1 MKPGPGTTVVMVF
14 EWGLITTAAL
24 IIGARLRLRL
34 KIQRRSLWIS
44 DILMVLAWLCSIA
57 SAACDTYFAHMGALE
72 PHIDTALTRWEG
84 SPGDMIV
91 MLKAIKHLRLPLKSG
106 TAHESLIFWAKQQI
120 FWASTFP
127 FYMTFYFCEAA
138 LLATLFQLI
147 PPFMKK
153 RRMILRAVTGYCV
166 AAFIVSICYH
176 LFGCFP
182 PWLYWSIEGATC
194 PRLFGRTS
202 FEIGWALHFT
212 GDVLIFYVPWLFL
225 HALQLRRAMKVGICC
240 TFLLGVINIV
250 FCLARFVEV
259 ERAVSPTGLSLS
271 TVTLWSALD
280 CTICVVIAC
289 LPSLRPYL
297 RSRSQANTYAD
308 QYNYRASGKR
318 RSTTVP
324 TNATSAT
331 RAGGGPSTLRRG
343 SAGFELIDDEGAPE
357 SSPKT
362 MNVLRMTTIRVQ
374 SGTASGAGSRASS
387 GSQNDRHLEGG
398 DDGQKSDIELVHVV
412 GK

>member
-1 MKPGPGTTVVMVF
+1 MRPGPGTAVLMVV

-34 KIQRRSLWIS
+34 QIQRRSLWIS
-44 DILMVLAWLCSIA
+44 DILMILAWLCSVA
-57 SAACDTYFAHMGALE
+57 SAACDIYFARMGALE

-91 MLKAIKHLRLPLKSG
+91 ML
-106 TAHESLIFWAKQQI
+106 QI

-127 FYMTFYFCEAA
+127 FYMTFYFCKAS

-147 PPFMKK
+147 PPFMKN
-153 RRMILRAVTGYCV
+153 RRIILWAVAGYCV
-166 AAFIVSICYH
+166 AAFIVSVCYH
-176 LFGCFP
+176 IFGCFP
-182 PWLYWSIEGATC
+182 PWLNWSIEGATC
-194 PRLFGRTS
+194 PELFARTS

-212 GDVLIFYVPWLFL
+212 GDVLVFCVPWLFL
-225 HALQLRRAMKVGICC
+225 HTLQLRRAMKVGICC
-240 TFLLGVINIV
+240 TFLLGIINIV
-250 FCLARFVEV
+250 FCLARFIEV
-259 ERAVSPTGLSLS
+259 ETAVSPTGLSLS
-271 TVTLWSALD
+271 TLSLWSALD
-280 CTICVVIAC
+280 STICVVVAC

-308 QYNYRASGKR
+308 QYNHGASGKK

-331 RAGGGPSTLRRG
+331 RAGGGPSTLRHG

-357 SSPKT
+357 SSPRT
-362 MNVLRMTTIRVQ
+362 MDVLRITTIRVQ
-374 SGTASGAGSRASS
+374 SGAASGAGSRPSS
-387 GSQNDRHLEGG
+387 GSQDDRHLEGG
-398 DDGQKSDIELVHVV
+398 DDGQRSDIELVHVV

>member
-1 MKPGPGTTVVMVF
+1 
-14 EWGLITTAAL
+14 
-24 IIGARLRLRL
+24 
-34 KIQRRSLWIS
+34 
-44 DILMVLAWLCSIA
+44 
-57 SAACDTYFAHMGALE
+57 MGALE

-91 MLKAIKHLRLPLKSG
+91 MLK
-106 TAHESLIFWAKQQI
+106 I

-153 RRMILRAVTGYCV
+153 RRMILRAVT
-166 AAFIVSICYH
+166 
-176 LFGCFP
+176 
-182 PWLYWSIEGATC
+182 
-194 PRLFGRTS
+194 
-202 FEIGWALHFT
+202 
-212 GDVLIFYVPWLFL
+212 
-225 HALQLRRAMKVGICC
+225 LRRAMKVGICC

-308 QYNYRASGKR
+308 QYNYGASGKR

-362 MNVLRMTTIRVQ
+362 MNVLRMTMIRVQ